1 MRRAFG
7 GLFFLSVAVLASA
20 AESTI
25 TAGELRCDFRANP
38 LGIEDAQPRLSW
50 VVSGAGRGVVQ
61 TACQVMVA
69 SGPELLDTESP
80 DLWDSGRVESA
91 ALHTRYAG
99 TPLRSAQTACW
110 RVRVWDAAGQSS
122 PWSEI
127 ATWSMGL
134 LEPSDWQ
141 ARWIAGRA
149 PRPVFEGAQWLWAP
163 DEEPLA
169 AAPGTRVF
177 GTVLERSSSAPIL
190 SARLEVSADN
200 EYRLYAG
207 PSASGPVATKTGW
220 EQAHVVDVAQL
231 LQGPRTFIGFNV
243 TNTGDAANPAGVIAR
258 LDIEY
263 ADGTS
268 QTLVTD
274 KTWRAG
280 PKEGWDAALAE
291 SSQNAVLPAGWPP
304 ARELGPYGMEPWGEI
319 TRVDSDVMPIF
330 RHEFTVEP
338 KPVKRALAFV
348 CGLGHFE
355 LALNGANVGDH
366 VLDPGWTDYRDTCLY
381 VPFDVTAMVREGPN
395 ALGVMLGN
403 GMYNVTGGRY
413 VKFLGSFG
421 EPKLILELWIEYA
434 DGTVQRVVSD
444 DSWTFDD
451 GPIVFS
457 CVYGGEDYDARRDQ
471 PGWDAPGFDDG
482 GWKRVRVVEGPGG
495 ALRAQSAPP
504 LTVARRVG
512 VKKGERLED
521 GRYAAVLEENLSL
534 RPVMTVTGPPGAR
547 VTIETAERIE
557 NPWPGHAYTCT
568 LNGEGEE
575 TFCPRFTYFGFQFLL
590 VSNVDLPGDAQAGRE
605 RPVLL
610 ELGADFITSSAPPVG
625 AFQCEGPEPGAPHL
639 FTSIDAMIDRS
650 VRSNLQSVLTDCPHR
665 EKLGWLEVAHLMGP
679 SILYRYD
686 AHGLYRKICRDTTE
700 SQLDSGLVPDIA
712 PEYTRFNGGF
722 FESPEWGSAS
732 VQLPWLL
739 YRWYGDDGILARQY
753 DTMAK
758 YTRYLASTRNEQG
771 LARAGLGDW
780 YDWSPEHG
788 HRGESQHTP
797 GELTATAMLFD
808 NARIVAA
815 VAAMQA
821 RETDAAEFRALA
833 EQVRADFI
841 QAYYRAGE
849 ETIATGSLA
858 SLAVALHFGLCPDHA
873 REALLERLVAALESN
888 RYRQTTG
895 EVCFRY
901 LLLALADA
909 GRSDVIYRMLDR
921 TDPPGYGCMLQQGL
935 ETLSEQ
941 WDRPG
946 SSLNHCMFG
955 HAQEWFTGYLLGI
968 RQATGSAGFE
978 HLRIEPVIVD
988 GLSGAEGYFDSPRGR
1003 IAVSWKRRK
1012 PDDIALEV
1020 TIPGNTTAEIVLPT
1034 GSIDAIRE
1042 SGVPLAEAPGIRTL
1056 EPGAKTA
1063 ITTGSGRYQFTWPHA
1078 AAAGRSPS

>member
-1 MRRAFG
+1 
-7 GLFFLSVAVLASA
+7 
-20 AESTI
+20 T
-25 TAGELRCDFRANP
+25 
-38 LGIEDAQPRLSW
+38 
-50 VVSGAGRGVVQ
+50 
-61 TACQVMVA
+61 VMV
-69 SGPELLDTESP
+69 
-80 DLWDSGRVESA
+80 VE
-91 ALHTRYAG
+91 
-99 TPLRSAQTACW
+99 
-110 RVRVWDAAGQSS
+110 
-122 PWSEI
+122 
-127 ATWSMGL
+127 
-134 LEPSDWQ
+134 
-141 ARWIAGRA
+141 
-149 PRPVFEGAQWLWAP
+149 
-163 DEEPLA
+163 DE
-169 AAPGTRVF
+169 RIV
-177 GTVLERSSSAPIL
+177 
-190 SARLEVSADN
+190 
-200 EYRLYAG
+200 
-207 PSASGPVATKTGW
+207 
-220 EQAHVVDVAQL
+220 
-231 LQGPRTFIGFNV
+231 
-243 TNTGDAANPAGVIAR
+243 
-258 LDIEY
+258 
-263 ADGTS
+263 
-268 QTLVTD
+268 
-274 KTWRAG
+274 
-280 PKEGWDAALAE
+280 
-291 SSQNAVLPAGWPP
+291 
-304 ARELGPYGMEPWGEI
+304 
-319 TRVDSDVMPIF
+319 
-330 RHEFTVEP
+330 
-338 KPVKRALAFV
+338 
-348 CGLGHFE
+348 
-355 LALNGANVGDH
+355 ALNLCRTLSRLG
-366 VLDPGWTDYRDTCLY
+366 Y
-381 VPFDVTAMVREGPN
+381 N
-395 ALGVMLGN
+395 AETIVSSG
-403 GMYNVTGGRY
+403 
-413 VKFLGSFG
+413 
-421 EPKLILELWIEYA
+421 LE
-434 DGTVQRVVSD
+434 
-444 DSWTFDD
+444 
-451 GPIVFS
+451 
-457 CVYGGEDYDARRDQ
+457 
-471 PGWDAPGFDDG
+471 
-482 GWKRVRVVEGPGG
+482 
-495 ALRAQSAPP
+495 ALRTISEQKPDIV
-504 LTVARRVG
+504 LMDIHIEG
-512 VKKGERLED
+512 DMD
-521 GRYAAVLEENLSL
+521 G
-534 RPVMTVTGPPGAR
+534 
-547 VTIETAERIE
+547 IETAERIE